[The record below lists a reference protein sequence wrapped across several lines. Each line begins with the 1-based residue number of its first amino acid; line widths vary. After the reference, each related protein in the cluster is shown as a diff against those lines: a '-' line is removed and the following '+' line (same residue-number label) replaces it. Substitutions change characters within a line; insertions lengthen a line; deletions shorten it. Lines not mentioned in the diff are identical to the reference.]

1 MVPDVGPLRRLDP
14 SELDDAWEA
23 WIRLVEGTHH
33 GANHRVNPE
42 ASWSPLPRP
51 LSELRVALVTTA
63 GVHLV
68 DQEPFHTETVAGD
81 HTIRVLPDDLDPGD
95 LRFSHTH
102 YDTRSACEDHN
113 VVLPIDRLHEL
124 AERGRIGGTTPI
136 HLGMMG
142 FNPDPTRI
150 ATETAPR
157 AVELLEEAGAEAVIL
172 VPG

>member
-1 MVPDVGPLRRLDP
+1 MTRAVEPLRRLDP
-14 SELDDAWEA
+14 SDYDDAMEA
-23 WIRLVEGTHH
+23 WVELVNGMHH

-42 ASWSPLPRP
+42 ATLTPLAGP

-63 GVHLV
+63 GVHLA

-81 HTIRVLPDDLDPGD
+81 PTVRVLPDDLDPAE

-102 YDTRSACEDHN
+102 YDTTAAEEDHN

-124 AERGRIGGTTPI
+124 ADRGRISGATPY

-150 ATETAPR
+150 AEEAAPR
-157 AVELLEEAGAEAVIL
+157 VVELLTEAGAGAVVF

>member
-1 MVPDVGPLRRLDP
+1 MTRAVEPLRRLDP
-14 SELDDAWEA
+14 AEYDDDMEA
-23 WIRLVEGTHH
+23 WVRLVDGMHH

-42 ASWSPLPRP
+42 ASFAPLPGP

-63 GVHLV
+63 GVHLA

-81 HTIRVLPDDLDPGD
+81 ATVRVLPDDLDPSE

-102 YDTRSACEDHN
+102 YDTRAAEEDHN
-113 VVLPIDRLHEL
+113 VVFPLDRLHEL
-124 AERGRIGGTTPI
+124 AERGRIGGTTPY

-150 ATETAPR
+150 AEEAAPR
-157 AVELLEEAGAEAVIL
+157 AVELLGEAGAEAVVF

>member
-1 MVPDVGPLRRLDP
+1 MARAVEPLRRLDP
-14 SELDDAWEA
+14 ADYDDAMEA
-23 WIRLVEGTHH
+23 WIELVNGMHH

-42 ASWSPLPRP
+42 ATLAPLTAP

-63 GVHLV
+63 GVHLA

-81 HTIRVLPDDLDPGD
+81 PTVRVLPDDLDPSE

-102 YDTRSACEDHN
+102 YDTRAAEEDHN

-124 AERGRIGGTTPI
+124 AERGRIGGSTRYHI
-136 HLGMMG
+136 GMMG

-150 ATETAPR
+150 ATEAAPR
-157 AVELLEEAGAEAVIL
+157 VVELLTEAEAGAVVF